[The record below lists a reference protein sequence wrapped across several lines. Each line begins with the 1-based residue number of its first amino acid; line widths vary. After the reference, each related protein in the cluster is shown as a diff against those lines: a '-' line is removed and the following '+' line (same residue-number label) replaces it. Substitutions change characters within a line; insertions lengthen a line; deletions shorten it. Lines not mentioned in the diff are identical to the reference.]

1 MMRQPRIDDTQLH
14 RLLMEEGRTQKDA
27 ASVFGV
33 SEAAISKAVKRLN
46 LNLGRH
52 VGLERAKDVA
62 DHGLNVVTQL
72 QGINQTIQE
81 ELRWATQ
88 EARRDGGDRQGLQ
101 KVIIELSSEV
111 RKQLGFQ
118 LDILRSLY
126 DFQAAAEFQQE
137 VLNAIGQVSP
147 ETRQAIIQ
155 RLTESRAV
163 RSAVIF
169 PHG

>member
-1 MMRQPRIDDTQLH
+1 MRQPRIDDTQLH
-14 RLLMEEGRTQKDA
+14 RLLVEEGYSQRDA
-27 ASVFGV
+27 ANFFGV
-33 SEAAISKAVKRLN
+33 SEAAVSKAVKRLS

-62 DHGLNVVTQL
+62 DHGLNVVAQL
-72 QGINQTIQE
+72 QGINGTIQE

-88 EARRDGGDRQGLQ
+88 EARREGGDRQGLQ
-101 KVIIELSSEV
+101 KVIVELASEV

-137 VLNAIGQVSP
+137 VLDAIGQVSP

-155 RLTESRAV
+155 QLTERRAV
-163 RSAVIF
+163 RSAF
-169 PHG
+169 ALSHG

>member
-1 MMRQPRIDDTQLH
+1 MRQSQINDTELH
-14 RLLMEEGRTQKDA
+14 RLLVEEGRTQKDA

-88 EARRDGGDRQGLQ
+88 EARRDGGDRQALQ

-118 LDILRSLY
+118 LEILRSLY

-137 VLNAIGQVSP
+137 VLDAIGQVSP
-147 ETRQAIIQ
+147 ETRQAIVQ

-163 RSAVIF
+163 RSAVIL

>member
-1 MMRQPRIDDTQLH
+1 MRQPWINDTQLH
-14 RLLMEEGRTQKDA
+14 RLLVEEGRTQKEA

-62 DHGLNVVTQL
+62 DHGLNVMTQL

-137 VLNAIGQVSP
+137 VLDAIGQVSP
-147 ETRQAIIQ
+147 ETRQAIV
-155 RLTESRAV
+155 RGLTESRAV
-163 RSAVIF
+163 RSAVILS
-169 PHG
+169 HG